1 MRPLIQFFS
10 KGAPRVILGAFFLC
24 NSCKGDPEQ
33 ETPAKPDD
41 APVEAVAP
49 ASPSAPKE
57 SEPIET
63 PAEPVT
69 KETPPAQP
77 SDPSA
82 ETVRFMAYNLKNYLT
97 MDVFL
102 KGGVKEARPKDP
114 KEVAAI
120 IDIIVKQQPQIL
132 GLCEIG
138 TKEDLADL
146 QSRLKAAGLDLP
158 HSHHAGGMDTT
169 RHLGLLSALPITA
182 TNSQDHLPFKMNDE
196 EFLMRRGILDVTID
210 LPNGPTHFIGL
221 HLKSKRPS
229 NTFDEAELRLNEARL
244 AKAHC
249 DAIIEED
256 PEARIVLYGDM
267 NDTRKTP
274 PLSIMMG
281 RSNSNNYLEDA
292 FVKDSRGELWTH
304 YWSYQQQYSRFDFI
318 LLSKTIK
325 PEIDWKKS
333 YIADPPN
340 WFEASDHRPVIVTF
354 GK

>member
-1 MRPLIQFFS
+1 MKSLSQLFF
-10 KGAPRVILGAFFLC
+10 KNAPRVILGAFFLC
-24 NSCKGDPEQ
+24 ASCEGEPKESPEKPK
-33 ETPAKPDD
+33 ETPA
-41 APVEAVAP
+41 EAVAP
-49 ASPSAPKE
+49 ASTPDEAQATKNPVE
-57 SEPIET
+57 ST
-63 PAEPVT
+63 GPVC
-69 KETPPAQP
+69 
-77 SDPSA
+77 
-82 ETVRFMAYNLKNYLT
+82 FMAYNLKNYLT

-102 KGGVKEARPKDP
+102 KGGIKEARPKDL

-120 IDIIVKQQPQIL
+120 VDIIVKQKPQIL

-169 RHLGLLSALPITA
+169 RRLGLLSALPITA
-182 TNSQDHLPFKMNDE
+182 TNSQEHLPFKMNDE
-196 EFLMRRGILDVTID
+196 EFLMRRGILDATIE

-229 NTFDEAELRLNEARL
+229 NTFDEAEVRLNEARL
-244 AKAHC
+244 AREHC
-249 DAIIEED
+249 DAIIKKD
-256 PEARIVLYGDM
+256 PSARIVLYGDM

-274 PLSIMMG
+274 PLSMMMG
-281 RSNSNNYLEDA
+281 RSNSDNYLEDA
-292 FVKDSRGELWTH
+292 FIKDSRGELWTH

-318 LLSKTIK
+318 LLSRTIK
-325 PEIDWKKS
+325 PEIDWKQS
-333 YIADPPN
+333 YISDPPN